1 MNHRIDY
8 LIAIEQTIKALIEAS
23 ASSSG
28 ANQYD
33 EGVRMGYFQAVSI
46 MLNELET
53 MGISMDE
60 INLDGFNP
68 ESMLSHKQAA

>member
-8 LIAIEQTIKALIEAS
+8 LIAFEQTIKALIDAS
-23 ASSSG
+23 ASLVGDS
-28 ANQYD
+28 QYD

-53 MGISMDE
+53 MGISRNE
-60 INLDGFNP
+60 INLEGFKP

>member
-8 LIAIEQTIKALIEAS
+8 LIAIEQTIKALIDAS
-23 ASSSG
+23 ASLAGDS
-28 ANQYD
+28 QYD

-53 MGISMDE
+53 MGISRNE
-60 INLDGFNP
+60 INLEGFNP